1 MIRTLL
7 RIHWT
12 NLRRDRVAQ
21 LLSFV
26 VPMAFFTIF
35 ALIFGG
41 RGGGV
46 TGRVHIAVVDESHTA
61 TSQRLVRALQAEKSL
76 IVLTRVKAGGPAR
89 DTTRVPIDRAR
100 AEQLVREGRVPVA
113 LVLPA
118 GLDTSLARFDGGG
131 APIQMLSDPSD
142 PIAPQVVGGLLQKIV
157 MSAMPDVFMKSGIG
171 QFERYTGGL
180 TPRQRTAVDQWLPQ
194 LRARAE
200 RDSAGAPATS
210 AGAGGDSAG
219 AASGPGAD
227 SAKSADF
234 SGLAR
239 VEVVPVL
246 GRKQDTGMISF
257 YAAAIAVMFLL
268 FTASAV
274 AGTLLDE
281 VDSGTLERVLS
292 TRVGMTGLLAG
303 KWTWLTLLGM
313 IQITVMFVYGMLV
326 FRLDLLHHLP
336 GFAVMTLF
344 TAATA
349 AAFGLFLASMC
360 RTRAQL
366 GGISLLIILVMSA
379 LGGSMFPRIFMTP
392 GMLKAGLVTFN
403 AWALDGYVK
412 VFWREAPLAD
422 LLPQVGM
429 LAGFLVVFLVLAR
442 LFARRWERV

>member
-7 RIHWT
+7 RIHFT

-21 LLSFV
+21 LLAFV

-41 RGGGV
+41 RGNDV
-46 TGRVHIAVVDESHTA
+46 TGRVHLVVVDESHTP
-61 TSQRLVRALQAEKSL
+61 TSARLVRALQAEKSL
-76 IVLTRVKAGGPAR
+76 IVLTRARAGGGSR

-131 APIQMLSDPSD
+131 VPIRLLSDPSD
-142 PIAPQVVGGLLQKIV
+142 PIAPQVVSGMLQKVV
-157 MSAMPDVFMKSGIG
+157 MTAMPDVFMTRGIG
-171 QFERYTGGL
+171 QFERYAGGL
-180 TPRQRTAVDQWLPQ
+180 TPQQKLAMDRLLPQ

-200 RDSAGAPATS
+200 GDSAGAPATG
-210 AGAGGDSAG
+210 AGAGGDSARTAG
-219 AASGPGAD
+219 MSGM
-227 SAKSADF
+227 AK
-234 SGLAR
+234 

-246 GRKQDTGMISF
+246 GRKQDTSMISF
-257 YAAAIAVMFLL
+257 YAAAIVVMFLL

-313 IQITVMFVYGMLV
+313 LQITVMFVYGMLV

-336 GFAVMTLF
+336 GFAVMTFF
-344 TAATA
+344 TAATS

-422 LLPQVGM
+422 LLPQIGM
-429 LAGFLVVFLVLAR
+429 LAAFMVVFLVLAR

>member
-21 LLSFV
+21 MLTFV
-26 VPMAFFTIF
+26 VPMAFFTVF

-41 RGGGV
+41 RGGEI
-46 TGRVHIAVVDESHTA
+46 TARVHLAVVDESRTP
-61 TSQRLVRALQAEKSL
+61 TSARLVRALQAEKSL
-76 IVLTRVKAGGPAR
+76 IVLTQARTSR
-89 DTTRVPIDRAR
+89 DTTRVPLDRAR

-131 APIQMLSDPSD
+131 TPLQLLSDPSD

-157 MSAMPDVFMKSGIG
+157 MSAMPDIFMRGGIG
-171 QFERYTGGL
+171 QFERYTGPL
-180 TPRQRTAVDQWLPQ
+180 TPKQRTAVDQWLPQ

-200 RDSAGAPATS
+200 RDQVSTPAAGART
-210 AGAGGDSAG
+210 GGDSAG
-219 AASGPGAD
+219 ANAAQGAD
-227 SAKSADF
+227 SAKSADL

-246 GRKQDTGMISF
+246 GRKQDTSMISF

-303 KWTWLTLLGM
+303 KWIWLTLLGM
-313 IQITVMFVYGMLV
+313 MQITVMFVYGMLA

-379 LGGSMFPRIFMTP
+379 LGGSMFPRIFMTEA
-392 GMLKAGLVTFN
+392 MQKAGLVTFN

-412 VFWREAPLAD
+412 VFWREATLAG
-422 LLPQVGM
+422 LMPQVGM
-429 LAGFLVVFLVLAR
+429 LAAFLVVFLVLAR

>member
-1 MIRTLL
+1 MILTLL

-21 LLSFV
+21 LLTFV

-46 TGRVHIAVVDESHTA
+46 TGRVHVAVVDESHTQ
-61 TSQRLVRALQAEKSL
+61 TSARLVRALQAEKSL
-76 IVLTRVKAGGPAR
+76 IVLTQARAAGSR
-89 DTTRVPIDRAR
+89 DTTSFPIDRAR
-100 AEQLVREGRVPVA
+100 AEQLVREGRVPLA

-131 APIQMLSDPSD
+131 TPLLLLSDPSD
-142 PIAPQVVGGLLQKIV
+142 PIAPQVVGGLLQKVV
-157 MSAMPDVFMKSGIG
+157 MSAMPDLFVKSGIG
-171 QFERYTGGL
+171 QFERHTGGL
-180 TPRQRTAVDQWLPQ
+180 TPRQKQAMDQWLPQ
-194 LRARAE
+194 MSARSE
-200 RDSAGAPATS
+200 RDSSGAGT
-210 AGAGGDSAG
+210 GGDSAR
-219 AASGPGAD
+219 AAGMSGM
-227 SAKSADF
+227 AK
-234 SGLAR
+234 

-246 GRKQDTGMISF
+246 GRKQDTSIISF

-268 FTASAV
+268 FASSAV

-292 TRVGMTGLLAG
+292 SRLGMTGLMTG
-303 KWTWLTLLGM
+303 KWIYITLLGM
-313 IQITVMFVYGMLV
+313 LQITVMFVYGMVV

-366 GGISLLIILVMSA
+366 SGISLLIILVMSA
-379 LGGSMFPRIFMTP
+379 LGGSMFPRFLMTP
-392 GMLKAGLVTFN
+392 AMQKAGLLTFN

-412 VFWREAPLAD
+412 VFWREAPLTA

-429 LAGFLVVFLVLAR
+429 LAGFLVVFLVFAR

>member
-1 MIRTLL
+1 MILTLL

-21 LLSFV
+21 LLTFV

-46 TGRVHIAVVDESHTA
+46 TGRVHVAVVDESHTA
-61 TSQRLVRALQAEKSL
+61 TSERLVRALQAEKSL
-76 IVLTRVKAGGPAR
+76 IVLTRARAGGGSR

-131 APIQMLSDPSD
+131 VPIRLLSDPSD
-142 PIAPQVVGGLLQKIV
+142 PIAPQVVSGMLQKVV
-157 MSAMPDVFMKSGIG
+157 MTAMPDVFMTRGIG
-171 QFERYTGGL
+171 QFERYAGGL
-180 TPRQRTAVDQWLPQ
+180 TPQQKLAMDRLLPQ

-200 RDSAGAPATS
+200 GDSAGAPATG
-210 AGAGGDSAG
+210 AGAGGDSARTAG
-219 AASGPGAD
+219 MSGM
-227 SAKSADF
+227 AK
-234 SGLAR
+234 

-246 GRKQDTGMISF
+246 GRKQDTSMISF

-313 IQITVMFVYGMLV
+313 LQITVMFVYGMLV

-344 TAATA
+344 TAATS

-366 GGISLLIILVMSA
+366 GGISLLIILCMSA
-379 LGGSMFPRIFMTP
+379 LGGSMFPRIFMTEA
-392 GMLKAGLVTFN
+392 MQKAGLVTFN

>member
-1 MIRTLL
+1 MIFTLL

-21 LLSFV
+21 LLTFV

-35 ALIFGG
+35 AIIFGG
-41 RGGGV
+41 RSGEI
-46 TGRVHIAVVDESHTA
+46 TTRVHLAVVDESRTPA
-61 TSQRLVRALQAEKSL
+61 SARLVRALQAEKSL
-76 IVLTRVKAGGPAR
+76 IVLTRTRTAR
-89 DTTRVPIDRAR
+89 DTTSVPLDRAR

-118 GLDTSLARFDGGG
+118 GLDTSLARFDKGGN
-131 APIQMLSDPSD
+131 PLQLLSDPSD
-142 PIAPQVVGGLLQKIV
+142 PIAPQVVGGLLQKVV
-157 MSAMPDVFMKSGIG
+157 MSAMPDLFMKSGIG
-171 QFERYTGGL
+171 QFERYAGGL
-180 TPRQRTAVDQWLPQ
+180 TPRQRTVVDQWLPQ
-194 LRARAE
+194 MRARAE
-200 RDSAGAPATS
+200 RDQARAAPGGATASPAD
-210 AGAGGDSAG
+210 GDSGSA
-219 AASGPGAD
+219 AD
-227 SAKSADF
+227 SAITTAM
-234 SGLAR
+234 SGLVK

-246 GRKQDTGMISF
+246 GRKQDNGMISF

-292 TRVGMTGLLAG
+292 TRVGMTGLLTG
-303 KWTWLTLLGM
+303 KWIWLTLLGIM
-313 IQITVMFVYGMLV
+313 QITVMFVYGMLA

-336 GFAVMTLF
+336 GFAVMTFF

-366 GGISLLIILVMSA
+366 GGISLLLILVMSA
-379 LGGSMFPRIFMTP
+379 LGGSMFPRVFMTP
-392 GMLKAGLVTFN
+392 AMIKAGLVTFN
-403 AWALDGYVK
+403 AWALDGFVK
-412 VFWREAPLAD
+412 VFWREATLID

-429 LAGFLVVFLVLAR
+429 LAAFMVVFLVLAR
-442 LFARRWERV
+442 LLARRWERV

>member
-21 LLSFV
+21 LLTFV

-46 TGRVHIAVVDESHTA
+46 TGRVHVAVVDESHTA
-61 TSQRLVRALQAEKSL
+61 TSQRLVRALQAEKGL

-100 AEQLVREGRVPVA
+100 GEKLVRDGVAPVA

-131 APIQMLSDPSD
+131 VPIQLLSDPSD
-142 PIAPQVVGGLLQKIV
+142 PIAPQVVGGLLQKVV
-157 MSAMPDVFMKSGIG
+157 MSAMPDLFMKRGLG
-171 QFERYTGGL
+171 EFERYTGGL
-180 TPRQRTAVDQWLPQ
+180 TPRQRQVVDQWLPQ
-194 LRARAE
+194 LSARAA
-200 RDSAGAPATS
+200 RDSAGAPA
-210 AGAGGDSAG
+210 AGAGPGGDSAG
-219 AASGPGAD
+219 AAGM
-227 SAKSADF
+227 
-234 SGLAR
+234 SGLAK

-246 GRKQDTGMISF
+246 GRKQDTSIISF

-268 FTASAV
+268 FAASAV

-292 TRVGMTGLLAG
+292 SRLGMTGLLTG
-303 KWTWLTLLGM
+303 KWIYITLLGM
-313 IQITVMFVYGMLV
+313 LQITVMFVYGMLA

-349 AAFGLFLASMC
+349 AAFGLFLASLC

-366 GGISLLIILVMSA
+366 GGISMLIILVMSA
-379 LGGSMFPRIFMTP
+379 LGGSMFPRVFMTAA
-392 GMLKAGLVTFN
+392 MQKAGLVTFN

-412 VFWREAPLAD
+412 VFWREAPLAA

-429 LAGFLVVFLVLAR
+429 LAGFMVVFLALAR

>member
-26 VPMAFFTIF
+26 VPMAFFTVF
-35 ALIFGG
+35 ALIFVG
-41 RGGGV
+41 RGGEI
-46 TGRVHIAVVDESHTA
+46 TARVHLAVVDESHSA
-61 TSQRLVRALQAEKSL
+61 ASARLVRALEAEPSL
-76 IVLTRVKAGGPAR
+76 IVLTRARTAR
-89 DTTRVPIDRAR
+89 DTTRIPLDRAR
-100 AEQLVREGRVPVA
+100 AEQLVRDGRVPVA

-131 APIQMLSDPSD
+131 TPLQLLSDPSD

-157 MSAMPDVFMKSGIG
+157 MSAMPDLFLQGGIG
-171 QFERYTGGL
+171 QFERYAGGL

-194 LRARAE
+194 LRARAA
-200 RDSAGAPATS
+200 RDSAGAPAT
-210 AGAGGDSAG
+210 
-219 AASGPGAD
+219 AAAPGAD
-227 SAKSADF
+227 SAGTAPGL
-234 SGLAR
+234 SGL
-239 VEVVPVL
+239 VKVDVVPVL
-246 GRKQDTGMISF
+246 GRKQDTAMISF

-303 KWTWLTLLGM
+303 KWAWLTLLGM
-313 IQITVMFVYGMLV
+313 LQITVMFVYAALV

-336 GFAVMTLF
+336 GFAVMTLA

-349 AAFGLFLASMC
+349 AAFGLFLAAMC

-366 GGISLLIILVMSA
+366 GGVSLLVILVMSA
-379 LGGSMFPRIFMTP
+379 LGGSMFPRIFMTEA
-392 GMLKAGLVTFN
+392 MQKAGLVTFN

-412 VFWREAPLAD
+412 VFWREAPLAA

-429 LAGFLVVFLVLAR
+429 LAGFLVVFLALAR

>member
-7 RIHWT
+7 RIHFT
-12 NLRRDRVAQ
+12 SLRRDRVAQ
-21 LLSFV
+21 LLVFV
-26 VPMAFFTIF
+26 VPMAFFTVF

-46 TGRVHIAVVDESHTA
+46 TGRVHVAVVDESHTVA
-61 TSQRLVRALQAEKSL
+61 SQRLVRALQAEKGL
-76 IVLTRVKAGGPAR
+76 LVLTRARAAGSR
-89 DTTRVPIDRAR
+89 DTTRFPLDRAR
-100 AEQLVREGRVPVA
+100 AERLVRDGVAPLA

-131 APIQMLSDPSD
+131 VPILLLSDPSD
-142 PIAPQVVGGLLQKIV
+142 PIAPQVVGGLLQKVV
-157 MSAMPDVFMKSGIG
+157 MTAMPDLFMSRGVG
-171 QFERYTGGL
+171 MFERYTGPL
-180 TPRQRTAVDQWLPQ
+180 TPQQRQGVDQWLPQ
-194 LRARAE
+194 LRAQAA
-200 RDSAGAPATS
+200 RDSAGAPAAP
-210 AGAGGDSAG
+210 AGAPGDSARS
-219 AASGPGAD
+219 AAMSGM
-227 SAKSADF
+227 
-234 SGLAR
+234 AR

-246 GRKQDTGMISF
+246 GRKQDTSIISF

-268 FTASAV
+268 FAASAV

-292 TRVGMTGLLAG
+292 SRLGMTGLLTG
-303 KWTWLTLLGM
+303 KWLYITLLGVL
-313 IQITVMFVYGMLV
+313 QITVMFVYGMLV

-349 AAFGLFLASMC
+349 AAFGLFLASLC

-366 GGISLLIILVMSA
+366 GGISMLIILVMSA
-379 LGGSMFPRIFMTP
+379 LGGSMFPRVFMTAA
-392 GMLKAGLVTFN
+392 MQRAGLVTFN

-412 VFWREAPLAD
+412 VFWREAPLAA

-429 LAGFLVVFLVLAR
+429 LAAFMVVFLALAR

>member
-21 LLSFV
+21 LLTFV

-46 TGRVHIAVVDESHTA
+46 TGRVHVAVVDESHTA
-61 TSQRLVRALQAEKSL
+61 TSQRLVRALQAEKGL

-100 AEQLVREGRVPVA
+100 GEKLVRDGVAPVA

-131 APIQMLSDPSD
+131 VPIQLLSDPSD
-142 PIAPQVVGGLLQKIV
+142 PIAPQVVGGLLQKVV
-157 MSAMPDVFMKSGIG
+157 MSAMPDLFMKHGLG

-180 TPRQRTAVDQWLPQ
+180 TPRQRQAVDQWLPQ
-194 LRARAE
+194 LSARAA
-200 RDSAGAPATS
+200 RDSAGAPA
-210 AGAGGDSAG
+210 AGAGPGGDSAG
-219 AASGPGAD
+219 AAGM
-227 SAKSADF
+227 
-234 SGLAR
+234 SGLAK

-246 GRKQDTGMISF
+246 GRKQDTSIISF

-268 FTASAV
+268 FAASAV

-292 TRVGMTGLLAG
+292 SHLGMTGLLTG
-303 KWTWLTLLGM
+303 KWIYITLLGM
-313 IQITVMFVYGMLV
+313 LQITVMFVYGMLA

-349 AAFGLFLASMC
+349 AAFGLFLASLC

-366 GGISLLIILVMSA
+366 GGISMLIILVMSA
-379 LGGSMFPRIFMTP
+379 LGGSMFPRVFMTAA
-392 GMLKAGLVTFN
+392 MQKAGLVTFN

-412 VFWREAPLAD
+412 VFWREAPLAA

-429 LAGFLVVFLVLAR
+429 LAGFMVVFLALAR

>member
-21 LLSFV
+21 LLTFV
-26 VPMAFFTIF
+26 VPMAFFTVF

-46 TGRVHIAVVDESHTA
+46 TGRVHLAVVDESHTPVSA
-61 TSQRLVRALQAEKSL
+61 RLVRALQAEPSL
-76 IVLTRVKAGGPAR
+76 VVLTRAR
-89 DTTRVPIDRAR
+89 TPHDTTRVPLDRTR

-131 APIQMLSDPSD
+131 TPLQLLSDPSD
-142 PIAPQVVGGLLQKIV
+142 PIAPQVVGGMLQKIV
-157 MSAMPDVFMKSGIG
+157 MTAMPDVFMQRGIG

-180 TPRQRTAVDQWLPQ
+180 TARQRIAVDQWLPQ

-200 RDSAGAPATS
+200 RDSAAAPAAG

-219 AASGPGAD
+219 AAAGL
-227 SAKSADF
+227 
-234 SGLAR
+234 SGLAQ
-239 VEVVPVL
+239 VKVVPVL
-246 GRKQDTGMISF
+246 GRKQDTSMISF

-303 KWTWLTLLGM
+303 KWIWLTLLGM
-313 IQITVMFVYGMLV
+313 LQITVMFVYGMLA

-336 GFAVMTLF
+336 GFTVMTLF

-429 LAGFLVVFLVLAR
+429 LAAFLVVFLALAR

>member
-1 MIRTLL
+1 
-7 RIHWT
+7 
-12 NLRRDRVAQ
+12 
-21 LLSFV
+21 
-26 VPMAFFTIF
+26 
-35 ALIFGG
+35 
-41 RGGGV
+41 
-46 TGRVHIAVVDESHTA
+46 VHVAVVDESHTA
-61 TSQRLVRALQAEKSL
+61 TSERLVRALQAEKSL
-76 IVLTRVKAGGPAR
+76 IVLTRVKAGGPAH
-89 DTTRVPIDRAR
+89 DTTRVPLDRAR
-100 AEQLVREGRVPVA
+100 AEQLVRNGNVPLA

-131 APIQMLSDPSD
+131 LPIQLLSDPSD
-142 PIAPQVVGGLLQKIV
+142 PIAPQVVGGLLQKVV
-157 MSAMPDVFMKSGIG
+157 MSAMPDLFMKSGLG
-171 QFERYTGGL
+171 QFERYAGGL
-180 TPRQRTAVDQWLPQ
+180 TPRQKQAVDQWLPQ
-194 LRARAE
+194 LNARAE
-200 RDSAGAPATS
+200 RDSAGAPA
-210 AGAGGDSAG
+210 AGGGTGGDSAG
-219 AASGPGAD
+219 TAGMSGM
-227 SAKSADF
+227 AK
-234 SGLAR
+234 

-246 GRKQDTGMISF
+246 GRKQDTSMISF

-326 FRLDLLHHLP
+326 FRLELLHHLP

-366 GGISLLIILVMSA
+366 GGISLLIILCMSA
-379 LGGSMFPRIFMTP
+379 LGGSMFPRIFMTEA
-392 GMLKAGLVTFN
+392 MQKAGLVTFN

-429 LAGFLVVFLVLAR
+429 LAGFMVVFLVLAR

>member
-1 MIRTLL
+1 MIRTVL

-21 LLSFV
+21 LLTFV
-26 VPMAFFTIF
+26 VPMAFFTVF

-41 RGGGV
+41 RGGAV
-46 TGRVHIAVVDESHTA
+46 TGRVHVAVVDESGTP
-61 TSQRLVRALQAEKSL
+61 TSARLVRALQAEKSL
-76 IVLTRVKAGGPAR
+76 VVLTRARVAGGSR
-89 DTTRVPIDRAR
+89 DTTRVPLDRAR
-100 AEQLVREGRVPVA
+100 AEGLVRDGSVPLA

-131 APIQMLSDPSD
+131 APLQMLSDPSD
-142 PIAPQVVGGLLQKIV
+142 AIAPQVVGGLLQKIV
-157 MSAMPDVFMKSGIG
+157 MTAMPDLFMQRGVG
-171 QFERYTGGL
+171 QFERYAGGL
-180 TPRQRTAVDQWLPQ
+180 TPQQRRAVDGLLPQ

-200 RDSAGAPATS
+200 RDAAGAPAARARAS
-210 AGAGGDSAG
+210 RDSSG
-219 AASGPGAD
+219 AAAGPGAD
-227 SAKSADF
+227 SARSA
-234 SGLAR
+234 GLSELVK

-246 GRKQDTGMISF
+246 GRKQDSGMISF

-336 GFAVMTLF
+336 GFAVMTLS

-366 GGISLLIILVMSA
+366 GGVSLLVILVMSA

-392 GMLKAGLVTFN
+392 GMQKAGLVTFN

-412 VFWREAPLAD
+412 VFWREAPLTA

-429 LAGFLVVFLVLAR
+429 LAGFLVVFLALAR
-442 LFARRWERV
+442 LFARRWERA

>member
-7 RIHWT
+7 RIHFI
-12 NLRRDRVAQ
+12 NLRRDRAAQ
-21 LLSFV
+21 MLAFV

-46 TGRVHIAVVDESHTA
+46 TGRVHVAVVDESHTA
-61 TSQRLVRALQAEKSL
+61 TSQRLVRALQAEKGL
-76 IVLTRVKAGGPAR
+76 VVLTRVRAGGPAR

-100 AEQLVREGRVPVA
+100 AEQMVREGDVPLA

-131 APIQMLSDPSD
+131 VPIQMLSDPSD
-142 PIAPQVVGGLLQKIV
+142 PIAPQVVGGLLQKTV
-157 MSAMPDVFMKSGIG
+157 MSAMPDVFMTRGVG

-180 TPRQRTAVDQWLPQ
+180 TPRQKQAVDQWLPQ
-194 LRARAE
+194 LRAQAE
-200 RDSAGAPATS
+200 RDSAGAPA
-210 AGAGGDSAG
+210 AGAGTTSDSAG
-219 AASGPGAD
+219 AAGMSGM
-227 SAKSADF
+227 AK
-234 SGLAR
+234 

-246 GRKQDTGMISF
+246 GRKQDTSIISF

-268 FTASAV
+268 FAASAV

-292 TRVGMTGLLAG
+292 SRLGMTGLLTG
-303 KWTWLTLLGM
+303 KWLYITLLGM
-313 IQITVMFVYGMLV
+313 LQITVMFVYGMLV

-366 GGISLLIILVMSA
+366 GGISMLIILVMSA
-379 LGGSMFPRIFMTP
+379 LGGSMFPRVFMTAA
-392 GMLKAGLVTFN
+392 MQRAGLVTFN

-412 VFWREAPLAD
+412 VFWREAPLAA
-422 LLPQVGM
+422 LWPQVAM
-429 LAGFLVVFLVLAR
+429 LAGFLVVFLALAR

>member
-21 LLSFV
+21 LLTFV

-46 TGRVHIAVVDESHTA
+46 TGRVHVAVVDESHTA
-61 TSQRLVRALQAEKSL
+61 TSQRLVRALQAEKGL

-100 AEQLVREGRVPVA
+100 GEKLVRDGVAPVA

-131 APIQMLSDPSD
+131 VPIQLLSDPSD
-142 PIAPQVVGGLLQKIV
+142 PIAPQVVGGLLQKVV
-157 MSAMPDVFMKSGIG
+157 MSAMPDLFMKHGLG

-180 TPRQRTAVDQWLPQ
+180 TPRQRQAVDQWLPQ
-194 LRARAE
+194 LSARAA
-200 RDSAGAPATS
+200 RDSAGAPA
-210 AGAGGDSAG
+210 AGAGPGGDSAG
-219 AASGPGAD
+219 AAGM
-227 SAKSADF
+227 
-234 SGLAR
+234 SGLAK

-246 GRKQDTGMISF
+246 GRKQDTSIISF

-268 FTASAV
+268 FAASAV

-292 TRVGMTGLLAG
+292 SHLGMTGLLTG
-303 KWTWLTLLGM
+303 KWIYITLLGM
-313 IQITVMFVYGMLV
+313 LQITVMFVYGMLA

-349 AAFGLFLASMC
+349 AAFGLFLASLC

-366 GGISLLIILVMSA
+366 GGISMLIILVMSA
-379 LGGSMFPRIFMTP
+379 LGGNMFPRVFMTAA
-392 GMLKAGLVTFN
+392 MQKAGLVTFN

-412 VFWREAPLAD
+412 VFWREAPLAA

-429 LAGFLVVFLVLAR
+429 LAGFMVVFLALAR

>member
-1 MIRTLL
+1 MIRTVV

-21 LLSFV
+21 LLTFV

-35 ALIFGG
+35 ALVFGG

-46 TGRVHIAVVDESHTA
+46 TGRVHLAVVDESHTP
-61 TSQRLVRALQAEKSL
+61 TSARLVRALEAEKSL
-76 IVLTRVKAGGPAR
+76 VVLTQARGSR
-89 DTTRVPIDRAR
+89 DTTRVPLDRAH

-131 APIQMLSDPSD
+131 RPLQLLSDPSD
-142 PIAPQVVGGLLQKIV
+142 PIAPQVVSGMLQKVV
-157 MSAMPDVFMKSGIG
+157 MTAMPDLFMTHGIG
-171 QFERYTGGL
+171 QFERYAGDL
-180 TPRQRTAVDQWLPQ
+180 TPQQQQAMDRLLPQ

-200 RDSAGAPATS
+200 RDSSGAPATG
-210 AGAGGDSAG
+210 AGEGGDSAR
-219 AASGPGAD
+219 AAGMSGM
-227 SAKSADF
+227 AK
-234 SGLAR
+234 

-246 GRKQDTGMISF
+246 GRKQDTSMISF

-268 FTASAV
+268 FAASAV

-292 TRVGMTGLLAG
+292 SRLGMTGLMTG
-303 KWTWLTLLGM
+303 KWIYITLLGM
-313 IQITVMFVYGMLV
+313 LQITVMFVYGMVV

-344 TAATA
+344 TAATT

-360 RTRAQL
+360 HTRAQL
-366 GGISLLIILVMSA
+366 GGVSLLIILVMSA
-379 LGGSMFPRIFMTP
+379 LGGSMFPRFLMTP
-392 GMLKAGLVTFN
+392 GMQKAGLLTFN

-412 VFWREAPLAD
+412 VFWREAPLAG

-429 LAGFLVVFLVLAR
+429 LAAFMLVFLVLAR
-442 LFARRWERV
+442 LFACRWERV

>member
-21 LLSFV
+21 LLTFV

-46 TGRVHIAVVDESHTA
+46 TGRVHLAVVDESHTA
-61 TSQRLVRALQAEKSL
+61 TSQRLVQALQAEKSL
-76 IVLTRVKAGGPAR
+76 VVLTQAR
-89 DTTRVPIDRAR
+89 TPHDTTRVPLDRAR
-100 AEQLVREGRVPVA
+100 AEQLVREGRVPIA

-131 APIQMLSDPSD
+131 VPIQLLSDPSD

-157 MSAMPDVFMKSGIG
+157 MSAMPDLFVKSGIG
-171 QFERYTGGL
+171 QFERYAGGL
-180 TPRQRTAVDQWLPQ
+180 TPKQRTALDQWLPMLQ
-194 LRARAE
+194 AQAEPESTLARAGGA
-200 RDSAGAPATS
+200 SATAA
-210 AGAGGDSAG
+210 GDSAG
-219 AASGPGAD
+219 AGARED
-227 SAKSADF
+227 STRAAAM
-234 SGLAR
+234 SGLAK

-246 GRKQDTGMISF
+246 GRKQDTSMISF

-292 TRVGMTGLLAG
+292 TRVGMTGLLTG
-303 KWTWLTLLGM
+303 KWIWLTLLGM
-313 IQITVMFVYGMLV
+313 LQITVMFVYGMLV

-379 LGGSMFPRIFMTP
+379 LGGSMFPRIFMTEA
-392 GMLKAGLVTFN
+392 MQKAGLVTFN

-429 LAGFLVVFLVLAR
+429 LAGFMVVFLVLAR

>member
-21 LLSFV
+21 LLTFV

-35 ALIFGG
+35 AIIFGG
-41 RGGGV
+41 RGGEI
-46 TGRVHIAVVDESHTA
+46 TARVHLAVVDESRTA
-61 TSQRLVRALQAEKSL
+61 ASARLVRALEAEKSL
-76 IVLTRVKAGGPAR
+76 IVLTRAR
-89 DTTRVPIDRAR
+89 TSR
-100 AEQLVREGRVPVA
+100 EQLVREGRVPVA

-131 APIQMLSDPSD
+131 TPLQLLSDPSD

-157 MSAMPDVFMKSGIG
+157 MSAMPDLFMQGGIG
-171 QFERYTGGL
+171 QFERYAGGL

-200 RDSAGAPATS
+200 RESTNAPTT
-210 AGAGGDSAG
+210 GTGVGGDSTG
-219 AASGPGAD
+219 AAAGL
-227 SAKSADF
+227 
-234 SGLAR
+234 SGL
-239 VEVVPVL
+239 VKVDVVPVL
-246 GRKQDTGMISF
+246 GRKQDTRMISF

-292 TRVGMTGLLAG
+292 TRVGMTGLLTG
-303 KWTWLTLLGM
+303 KWIWLTLLGM
-313 IQITVMFVYGMLV
+313 LQITVMFVYGMLA

-366 GGISLLIILVMSA
+366 GGISLLVILVMSA
-379 LGGSMFPRIFMTP
+379 LGGSMFPRIFMSP
-392 GMLKAGLVTFN
+392 GLVKAGLVTFN

-412 VFWREAPLAD
+412 VFWREAPLAG
-422 LLPQVGM
+422 LLPEVGM
-429 LAGFLVVFLVLAR
+429 LAAFMVVFLVLAR

>member
-1 MIRTLL
+1 MILTLL
-7 RIHWT
+7 RIHWA

-21 LLSFV
+21 LLTFV

-35 ALIFGG
+35 AIIFGG
-41 RGGGV
+41 RGGE
-46 TGRVHIAVVDESHTA
+46 TTARVHLAVVDESRTA

-76 IVLTRVKAGGPAR
+76 IVLTRARTAR

-118 GLDTSLARFDGGG
+118 GLDTLLARFDGGG
-131 APIQMLSDPSD
+131 TPLQLLSDPSD

-157 MSAMPDVFMKSGIG
+157 MSAMPDLFMKSGIG

-180 TPRQRTAVDQWLPQ
+180 TPRQRSAVDLWLPQ

-200 RDSAGAPATS
+200 RDQARVDPGGAAASP
-210 AGAGGDSAG
+210 AGGDSAS
-219 AASGPGAD
+219 AAD
-227 SAKSADF
+227 SASATAM
-234 SGLAR
+234 SGL
-239 VEVVPVL
+239 VKLDVVPVL
-246 GRKQDTGMISF
+246 GRKQDTGMISY

-292 TRVGMTGLLAG
+292 TRMGMTGLLTG
-303 KWTWLTLLGM
+303 KWIWLTLLGIM
-313 IQITVMFVYGMLV
+313 QITVMFVYGMLA

-366 GGISLLIILVMSA
+366 GGISLLLILVMSA

-392 GMLKAGLVTFN
+392 AMIKAGLVTFN

-412 VFWREAPLAD
+412 VFWREAPLAG

-429 LAGFLVVFLVLAR
+429 LAAFMVVFLVLAR

>member
-1 MIRTLL
+1 MIGTLL

-21 LLSFV
+21 LLTFI

-46 TGRVHIAVVDESHTA
+46 TGRVHLAVVDESHTP
-61 TSQRLVRALQAEKSL
+61 TSARLVRALQAEKSL
-76 IVLTRVKAGGPAR
+76 VVLTRTRAGR

-100 AEQLVREGRVPVA
+100 AERLVRDGVAPVA

-131 APIQMLSDPSD
+131 VPMQLLSDPSD
-142 PIAPQVVGGLLQKIV
+142 PIAPQVVSGMLQKVV
-157 MSAMPDVFMKSGIG
+157 MTAMPDVFMQRGVG

-180 TPRQRTAVDQWLPQ
+180 TPRQKQAVDRWLPQ

-200 RDSAGAPATS
+200 RDSMGAPA
-210 AGAGGDSAG
+210 AGARAGGDSAG
-219 AASGPGAD
+219 AAAGL
-227 SAKSADF
+227 
-234 SGLAR
+234 SGLVK

-246 GRKQDTGMISF
+246 GRKQDTSIISF

-292 TRVGMTGLLAG
+292 SHVGMTGLLAG

-313 IQITVMFVYGMLV
+313 TQITVMFVYGMLA

-336 GFAVMTLF
+336 GFAVMTFF

-366 GGISLLIILVMSA
+366 GGISMLIILVMSA

-392 GMLKAGLVTFN
+392 GMQKAGLVTFN
-403 AWALDGYVK
+403 AWALDGYIK
-412 VFWREAPLAD
+412 VFWREAPLSA

-429 LAGFLVVFLVLAR
+429 LAGFLVVFLALAR
-442 LFARRWERV
+442 IFARRWERA

>member
-7 RIHWT
+7 RIHWI

-21 LLSFV
+21 LLTFV

-46 TGRVHIAVVDESHTA
+46 TRRVHLAVVDESHTQVSA
-61 TSQRLVRALQAEKSL
+61 RLVRALQAEKSL
-76 IVLTRVKAGGPAR
+76 IVLTRARTAR
-89 DTTRVPIDRAR
+89 DTTRIPIDRAR
-100 AEQLVREGRVPVA
+100 AERLVREGRVPVA

-131 APIQMLSDPSD
+131 TPLQMLSDPSD

-157 MSAMPDVFMKSGIG
+157 MSAMPDLFMQGGVG
-171 QFERYTGGL
+171 QFERYAGGL
-180 TPRQRTAVDQWLPQ
+180 TPRQRLAVDQWLPQ
-194 LRARAE
+194 LRARAA
-200 RDSAGAPATS
+200 RDSAGAPATG
-210 AGAGGDSAG
+210 AGAGRDSAG
-219 AASGPGAD
+219 AAGGL
-227 SAKSADF
+227 
-234 SGLAR
+234 SGL
-239 VEVVPVL
+239 VKVDVVPVL
-246 GRKQDTGMISF
+246 GRKQDTSMISF

-292 TRVGMTGLLAG
+292 TRVGMTGLLTG
-303 KWTWLTLLGM
+303 KWIWLTLLGM
-313 IQITVMFVYGMLV
+313 LQITVMFIYGMLA

-336 GFAVMTLF
+336 GFAVMTFF

-366 GGISLLIILVMSA
+366 GGISLLLILVMSA

-412 VFWREAPLAD
+412 VFWREAPVAD

-429 LAGFLVVFLVLAR
+429 LAGFMVAFLVLAR

>member
-1 MIRTLL
+1 MIRTVL

-21 LLSFV
+21 MLTFI
-26 VPMAFFTIF
+26 VPMAFFTVF

-41 RGGGV
+41 RSGNV
-46 TGRVHIAVVDESHTA
+46 TTRVHLAVVDESHTP
-61 TSQRLVRALQAEKSL
+61 TSARLVRALEAEKSL
-76 IVLTRVKAGGPAR
+76 IVLTRARAGGGSR

-100 AEQLVREGRVPVA
+100 AEQLVRDGRVPVA

-131 APIQMLSDPSD
+131 APLRLLSDPSD

-157 MSAMPDVFMKSGIG
+157 MTAMPDVFMQRGVG
-171 QFERYTGGL
+171 QFERYAGGL
-180 TPRQRTAVDQWLPQ
+180 TPQQKQAMDRWLPQ

-200 RDSAGAPATS
+200 RDSAGAPATGS
-210 AGAGGDSAG
+210 GAGGDSAG
-219 AASGPGAD
+219 AAGM
-227 SAKSADF
+227 
-234 SGLAR
+234 SGLAK

-246 GRKQDTGMISF
+246 GRKQDTSMISF

-313 IQITVMFVYGMLV
+313 VQITVMFVYGMLA

-336 GFAVMTLF
+336 GFAVMTFF
-344 TAATA
+344 TAATT

-366 GGISLLIILVMSA
+366 GGVSLLVILVMSA
-379 LGGSMFPRIFMTP
+379 LGGSMFPRIFMTEA
-392 GMLKAGLVTFN
+392 MQKAGLVTFN

-412 VFWREAPLAD
+412 VFWREAPLTA

-429 LAGFLVVFLVLAR
+429 LTGFLVVFLVLAR

>member
-21 LLSFV
+21 LLTFV

-46 TGRVHIAVVDESHTA
+46 TRRVHVAVVDESHTA
-61 TSQRLVRALQAEKSL
+61 TSQRLVRALQAEKGL

-100 AEQLVREGRVPVA
+100 GEKLVRDGVAPVA

-131 APIQMLSDPSD
+131 VPILLLSDPSD
-142 PIAPQVVGGLLQKIV
+142 PIAPQVVGGLLQKVV
-157 MSAMPDVFMKSGIG
+157 MSAMPDLFMKRGLG
-171 QFERYTGGL
+171 EFERYTGGL
-180 TPRQRTAVDQWLPQ
+180 TPRQRQVVDQWLPQ
-194 LRARAE
+194 LSARAA
-200 RDSAGAPATS
+200 RDSAGAPA
-210 AGAGGDSAG
+210 AGAGPGGDSAG
-219 AASGPGAD
+219 AAGM
-227 SAKSADF
+227 
-234 SGLAR
+234 SGLAK

-246 GRKQDTGMISF
+246 GRKQDTSIISF

-268 FTASAV
+268 FAASAV

-292 TRVGMTGLLAG
+292 SHLGMTGLLTG
-303 KWTWLTLLGM
+303 KWIYITLLGM
-313 IQITVMFVYGMLV
+313 LQITVMFVYGMLA

-349 AAFGLFLASMC
+349 AAFGLFLASLC

-366 GGISLLIILVMSA
+366 GGISMLIILVMSA
-379 LGGSMFPRIFMTP
+379 LGGSMFPRVFMTAA
-392 GMLKAGLVTFN
+392 MQKAGLVTFN

-412 VFWREAPLAD
+412 VFWREAPLAA

-429 LAGFLVVFLVLAR
+429 LAGFMVVFLALAR

>member
-1 MIRTLL
+1 MILTLL

-21 LLSFV
+21 LLTFV

-35 ALIFGG
+35 AIIFGG
-41 RGGGV
+41 RSGEV
-46 TGRVHIAVVDESHTA
+46 TTRVHLAVVDESRTPA
-61 TSQRLVRALQAEKSL
+61 SARLVRALQAEKSL
-76 IVLTRVKAGGPAR
+76 IVLTRTRTAR
-89 DTTRVPIDRAR
+89 DTTSIPIDRAR

-131 APIQMLSDPSD
+131 TPLQLLSDPSD
-142 PIAPQVVGGLLQKIV
+142 PIAPQVVGGMLQKIV
-157 MSAMPDVFMKSGIG
+157 MSAMPDLFMQSGIG
-171 QFERYTGGL
+171 QFERYAGGL
-180 TPRQRTAVDQWLPQ
+180 TARQRSAVDQWLPQ
-194 LRARAE
+194 MRARAE
-200 RDSAGAPATS
+200 RDQARAVPGGATASP
-210 AGAGGDSAG
+210 AGGDSAS
-219 AASGPGAD
+219 AAD
-227 SAKSADF
+227 SAGTTAM
-234 SGLAR
+234 SGLVK

-292 TRVGMTGLLAG
+292 TRVGMTGLLTG
-303 KWTWLTLLGM
+303 KWIWLTLLGIM
-313 IQITVMFVYGMLV
+313 QITVMFVYGMLA

-366 GGISLLIILVMSA
+366 GGISLLLILVMSA
-379 LGGSMFPRIFMTP
+379 LGGSMFPRVFMTP
-392 GMLKAGLVTFN
+392 AMIKAGLVTFN

-412 VFWREAPLAD
+412 VFWREAPLTD

-429 LAGFLVVFLVLAR
+429 LAGFMVVFLVLAR